1 MIKKDELKRFQSVI
15 VNSYKQQN
23 VTDLII
29 PSRNKIIDIPYEL
42 LSLFYVHLYTKESD
56 FYKDMN
62 CILTYG
68 EGFNLYKPFIYLLY
82 NSIHKKVFHSYG
94 NTKLFRGGK
103 LTKKEFDKMESAFNK
118 KKECKDS
125 EISELL
131 YYTNNFLSFSKK
143 ENVADGFIA
152 AGDRN
157 TIPVKF
163 IINEVKEKN
172 FFISNIEISQYSA
185 YKTEDEIL
193 ILPLTCF
200 TIENI
205 YDKIINGISVK
216 IINLQM
222 LDSYKNKIENY
233 MKTINQEQL

>member
-1 MIKKDELKRFQSVI
+1 MKWC
-15 VNSYKQQN
+15 
-23 VTDLII
+23 
-29 PSRNKIIDIPYEL
+29 PL
-42 LSLFYVHLYTKESD
+42 LT
-56 FYKDMN
+56 
-62 CILTYG
+62 
-68 EGFNLYKPFIYLLY
+68 
-82 NSIHKKVFHSYG
+82 
-94 NTKLFRGGK
+94 
-103 LTKKEFDKMESAFNK
+103 K

-143 ENVADGFIA
+143 ENVADGFITP
-152 AGDRN
+152 GDRN
-157 TIPVKF
+157 TIPMKF

-205 YDKIINGISVK
+205 NDKIINGICVK

-233 MKTINQEQL
+233 MKTINQEQLQTFYEKSLKSEFGKTLYKNLGKEIHDNFQKEIEKETNITLKNIDIAPPPPPPSTPKFSSYKSRYLYNEITTPYYYQIK